1 MKRNAYTIDH
11 LNATVTVTKSF
22 LKEAGVIGSPAYT
35 EMLRLRR
42 ELPEYEINVSEP
54 KKRQSEENCGK
65 LTYKKMGDYIAAKE
79 GDASPVLAEFEKVQK
94 LAKVQKNPFLY
105 VKTWFLNR
113 YKDDFAAPAEIKNN
127 ITVINA

>member
-22 LKEAGVIGSPAYT
+22 LKEAGIIGSPAYN

-42 ELPEYEINVSEP
+42 ELPEYEITVHET
-54 KKRQSEENCGK
+54 KKRQSEEAYGK
-65 LTYKKMGDYIAAKE
+65 LTYKKMGAYIEAKE
-79 GDASPVLAEFEKVQK
+79 GEKSPVLAEFEKVQK

-105 VKTWFLNR
+105 VKEWFLNR
-113 YKDDFAAPAEIKNN
+113 YENDFITSEDN

>member
-42 ELPEYEINVSEP
+42 ELPEYEISVNET
-54 KKRQSEENCGK
+54 KKRQSEEAYGK
-65 LTYKKMGDYIAAKE
+65 LTYKKMGAYIEAKE
-79 GDASPVLAEFEKVQK
+79 GEKSPVLAEFEKVQA

-113 YKDDFAAPAEIKNN
+113 YADDFAATETENN
-127 ITVINA
+127 IVTINA

>member
-1 MKRNAYTIDH
+1 MKRNAYTINH
-11 LNATVTVTKSF
+11 LTATVTVTKSF
-22 LKEAGVIGSPAYT
+22 LKEAGIIGSPAYN

-42 ELPEYEINVSEP
+42 ELPEYEISVNEP
-54 KKRQSEENCGK
+54 KKRQSEEAYGK

-79 GDASPVLAEFEKVQK
+79 GEKSPVLAEFEKVQK

-113 YKDDFAAPAEIKNN
+113 YENDFIASEDN

>member
-22 LKEAGVIGSPAYT
+22 LKEAGIIGSPAYN

-42 ELPEYEINVSEP
+42 ELPEYEISVNEP
-54 KKRQSEENCGK
+54 KKRQSEEAYGK
-65 LTYKKMGDYIAAKE
+65 LTYKKMGAYIEAKE
-79 GDASPVLAEFEKVQK
+79 GEKSPVLAEFEKVQK

-113 YKDDFAAPAEIKNN
+113 YENDFIASEDN

>member
-22 LKEAGVIGSPAYT
+22 LKEAGVIGSPAYN

-42 ELPEYEINVSEP
+42 ELPEYEITVHET
-54 KKRQSEENCGK
+54 KKRQSEEAYGK
-65 LTYKKMGDYIAAKE
+65 LTYKKMGAYIEAKE
-79 GDASPVLAEFEKVQK
+79 GEKSPVLAEFEKVQA

-113 YKDDFAAPAEIKNN
+113 YENDFITSEDN

>member
-22 LKEAGVIGSPAYT
+22 LKEAGVIGSPAYN

-42 ELPEYEINVSEP
+42 ELPQYEISVHEA
-54 KKRQSEENCGK
+54 KKRQSEEAYGK
-65 LTYKKMGDYIAAKE
+65 LTYKKMGAYIEAKE
-79 GDASPVLAEFEKVQK
+79 GEKSPVLAEFEKVQK

-105 VKTWFLNR
+105 VKEWFLNR
-113 YKDDFAAPAEIKNN
+113 YENDFITSEDN

>member
-1 MKRNAYTIDH
+1 MKRNAYTINH
-11 LNATVTVTKSF
+11 LTATVTVTKSF
-22 LKEAGVIGSPAYT
+22 LKEAGIIGSPAYN

-42 ELPEYEINVSEP
+42 ELPEYEISVNET
-54 KKRQSEENCGK
+54 KKRQSEEAYGK
-65 LTYKKMGDYIAAKE
+65 LTYKKMGAYIEAKE
-79 GDASPVLAEFEKVQK
+79 GEKSPVLAEFEKVQK

-113 YKDDFAAPAEIKNN
+113 YENDFITSEDN